1 MRDVRFNQCLRA
13 FGLGVKR
20 EDQTHHKHGDYVLGF
35 AALISLAI
43 FKFYWISD
51 NWIKNLAEC
60 AFKIYLNFQNL
71 EKETKE

>member
-1 MRDVRFNQCLRA
+1 MDVKGFKRMYTDINGCRQILRDVRLNQCLRA

-43 FKFYWISD
+43 FKFY
-51 NWIKNLAEC
+51 
-60 AFKIYLNFQNL
+60 
-71 EKETKE
+71 